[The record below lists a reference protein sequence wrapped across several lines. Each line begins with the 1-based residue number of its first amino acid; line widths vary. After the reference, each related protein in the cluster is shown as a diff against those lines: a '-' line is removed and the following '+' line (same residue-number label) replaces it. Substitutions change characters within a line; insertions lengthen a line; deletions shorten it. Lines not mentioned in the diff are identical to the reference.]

1 MRRLTYT
8 SAARQ
13 NLVEIAL
20 GIAERSGSREAGSAF
35 VAKLEARCEKLAA
48 LPGLL
53 GTMRPELRPGIRS
66 IVHTNYVIF
75 FQYVGDGIEVVA
87 ILPGRRN
94 LELLF
99 EAYAANPH

>member
-13 NLVEIAL
+13 NLVDIVL
-20 GIAERSGSREAGSAF
+20 GIAERSGSREAGSEFA
-35 VAKLEARCEKLAA
+35 AKLEARCERLAT

-53 GTMRPELRPGIRS
+53 GTMRPELRHGMRS
-66 IVHTNYVIF
+66 IVHHNYLIF
-75 FQYVGDGIEVVA
+75 FHYVGEGIEVVN

-94 LELLF
+94 LDLFF
-99 EAYAANPH
+99 EANDPEPH